1 MVTVTAA
8 PNAGTLAGTP
18 QGICVGGDHVHGER
32 QQRIGP
38 WGTDNASVVRLW
50 AVWSR
55 A

>member
-1 MVTVTAA
+1 MTAA

-18 QGICVGGDHVHGER
+18 QGICVGGTTTYTVSGNSAS
-32 QQRIGP
+32 GT
-38 WGTDNASVVRLW
+38 WGTDNASVMRLW